1 MQNENDLSAL
11 ERSKTC
17 LVAIHDVIHARNVS
31 KDSKTPIF
39 GSAPTLLLPL
49 TFIILLD
56 NIERKA
62 KNLGVWEVING
73 RGRLGCLEHNVP
85 LDAEARLIRNLK
97 RRIDAEIS
105 NASAKIKTE
114 LVMEYHKLSQK
125 DIIATFNRRNI
136 GLGPQLEIPNDL
148 FISAEYKPA
157 ERLALA
163 HLRNTSYLIPFVPA
177 CDADPLT
184 PFIVTQWTTWRRLTR
199 LEFSEAVNRYGTPL
213 PLLGTNGPIFEH
225 CESIAYGLAQDRGN
239 YDLTNTNAEI
249 RTLAQA
255 YGVLV
260 EEETNMSLLTSKHK
274 TNTAVDKATNTSCLQ
289 FFETTFSP
297 PILSLVH
304 ARIVAEDWAGAWTF
318 IHAQYSVN
326 APNRK
331 LPTADILGTTALLKH
346 DPHRFKVSE
355 TMNVFETLLVL
366 LNVAHHTNDTASPR
380 PGATMPQIKL
390 NLRSSLPLSDAAFTA
405 AYPNVPRYVKD
416 YTIRDLLLGV
426 FAGVDHYAHMVE
438 GWKFRKLDVLYPA
451 ILQQL
456 IAQEAVPLK
465 TPRPFA
471 AAVGFDPMN
480 PLPFSSNPPLP
491 PGDGHSA
498 LSAGTARPTP
508 VQLALQVPCVLCS
521 TNDQRHGPAK
531 SHDAARCHGL
541 RDIADRPQ
549 LARSKGFMSDPISL
563 GLPPIADLI
572 TLGETLGPMTKR
584 DITSRPRSPS
594 SLPFVDRSKR
604 PASPSSS
611 SSSNRFNPRT
621 GSPSNAPS
629 ASSQDKRPRYNPRT
643 GSRQNSRQG
652 SPASS
657 RPPSPSNRPRS
668 PGSSIL
674 KPTSSANQARENR
687 DAFVS
692 ILQDPAYVEMLRCAI
707 EKTVDKAMADR
718 R

>member
-1 MQNENDLSAL
+1 MQNEIDLSAL

-49 TFIILLD
+49 SFIILLD
-56 NIERKA
+56 DIERKA
-62 KNLGVWEVING
+62 KNMGVWEVING
-73 RGRLGCLEHNVP
+73 RDSLEHNVP

-105 NASAKIKTE
+105 NASAKNKTE
-114 LVMEYHKLSQK
+114 LVMEYQKLSQK
-125 DIIATFNRRNI
+125 DIISTFNRRNI
-136 GLGPQLEIPNDL
+136 GLGHQLEIPNDL
-148 FISAEYKPA
+148 FISAEYRPA

-163 HLRNTSYLIPFVPA
+163 HLRNTSYLTPFVPA
-177 CDADPLT
+177 CDANPLT
-184 PFIVTQWTTWRRLTR
+184 PFVINQWTTWRRLTR
-199 LEFSEAVNRYGTPL
+199 LEFFEAVNRYGTPF

-274 TNTAVDKATNTSCLQ
+274 TNTAIDKATNTSCLQ

-331 LPTADILGTTALLKH
+331 LPTADILAATALLKH
-346 DPHRFKVSE
+346 DLHRFKVSE

-366 LNVAHHTNDTASPR
+366 LSVAHHTNDTTSPR
-380 PGATMPQIKL
+380 PGTTMPQIKL
-390 NLRSSLPLSDAAFTA
+390 NLRSSLPLSDSAFSIS
-405 AYPNVPRYVKD
+405 YPGVTRYVKD
-416 YTIRDLLLGV
+416 YSIRDLLLGV
-426 FAGVDHYAHMVE
+426 FAGVDHYAHMIE

-471 AAVGFDPMN
+471 AAVGFDPMD
-480 PLPFSSNPPLP
+480 PSSSSSSSPNPPLP
-491 PGDGHSA
+491 PTDGHTA
-498 LSAGTARPTP
+498 LAVSSARPTA
-508 VQLALQVPCVLCS
+508 VQLALRVPCVLCFA
-521 TNDQRHGPAK
+521 NPQRHAAAQ

-541 RDIADRPQ
+541 KHIADSPP
-549 LARSKGFMSDPISL
+549 LARSKGFPTDMTSI
-563 GLPPIADLI
+563 GLPTIADLI
-572 TLGETLGPMTKR
+572 SLGTSLGPMAKR
-584 DITSRPRSPS
+584 DSLARQSSPS
-594 SLPFVDRSKR
+594 SQILGDKNKR
-604 PASPSSS
+604 PFPSSP
-611 SSSNRFNPRT
+611 NRFNPRT
-621 GSPSNAPS
+621 GSPATVPNSE
-629 ASSQDKRPRYNPRT
+629 KRPRYNPRT

-657 RPPSPSNRPRS
+657 RPSSPSHHPRS
-668 PGSSIL
+668 PGGSIL
-674 KPTSSANQARENR
+674 PRPPSPGSATTT
-687 DAFVS
+687 
-692 ILQDPAYVEMLRCAI
+692 QDPFVRGLQNPAFAEMLRSAI
-707 EKTVDKAMADR
+707 EKTVEKAMADR
-718 R
+718 K